1 MEDME
6 NTEPLPAHRIDPR
19 AVSQDDI
26 DAYRLLAGDIASGTA
41 VVATR
46 QYGRDVAATVTGFLD
61 VSYDPPTMLV
71 SLYAEGRIGEAVAD
85 AGTWT
90 LSLLSG
96 VHEGTANWLAS
107 PGNPVHGLLSQVPF
121 RRAPASGAA
130 VVEGAIAWFDLRT
143 TAVHQVATHLLVAG
157 EVVAMGGTDDAQAAN
172 DPLVHFSRAYR
183 HLR

>member
-1 MEDME
+1 ME
-6 NTEPLPAHRIDPR
+6 NTEPLPAHRIEPG
-19 AVSQDDI
+19 AVAPEDI
-26 DAYRLLAGDIASGTA
+26 DAYRLLAGDIAAGTA

-46 QYGRDVAATVTGFLD
+46 QHGRDLAATVTGFLD

-71 SLYAEGRIGEAVAD
+71 SLYADGRIGEAVGESGGWA
-85 AGTWT
+85 

-96 VHEGTANWLAS
+96 RHEGTANWLAS

-130 VVEGAIAWFDLRT
+130 VIEGAIAWFDLRT
-143 TAVHQVATHLLVAG
+143 TAVHAVATHLVVVG
-157 EVVAMGGTDDAQAAN
+157 EVVAMGGGDDPAADN

>member
-19 AVSQDDI
+19 AAGRDDI

-46 QYGRDVAATVTGFLD
+46 RYGRDVAATVTGFLD

-71 SLYAEGRIGEAVAD
+71 SLYADGRIGEAVVE
-85 AGTWT
+85 AGEWA

-96 VHEGTANWLAS
+96 AHEGTANWLAS
-107 PGNPVHGLLSQVPF
+107 PGNPVHGLLNQVPF

-130 VVEGAIAWFDLRT
+130 VIEGAIAWFDLRT
-143 TAVHQVATHLLVAG
+143 TAVHQVATHLVVAG

-172 DPLVHFSRAYR
+172 DPLLHFSREYR